1 MHIQGQLMLI
11 GVLMVGKDKR
21 LQWVVLGWA
30 VGFVCKRYTQTFT
43 VPGTAVLLA
52 AEKVCDFVCWKSV
65 LLAHLTN
72 ELCGTCVH
80 TPDWAKRAHI
90 AKTLQTVR

>member
-1 MHIQGQLMLI
+1 MVVVLFWYGLCGLFGSRMHIQGQLMLI

-43 VPGTAVLLA
+43 CGTAVRVLLLNT
-52 AEKVCDFVCWKSV
+52 EKVCDFVCVAGSSDK
-65 LLAHLTN
+65 
-72 ELCGTCVH
+72 
-80 TPDWAKRAHI
+80 
-90 AKTLQTVR
+90 

>member
-43 VPGTAVLLA
+43 WYRRAAV
-52 AEKVCDFVCWKSV
+52 ECCRKRFVIEILCV

-72 ELCGTCVH
+72 ELWYMCPYTG
-80 TPDWAKRAHI
+80 
-90 AKTLQTVR
+90 LG